1 MGELSNY
8 FHDLRGRLVSQKQDV
23 INEAVKAAPAWGV
36 VIWNKVAEAPLEK
49 WATLVA
55 IIYGLL
61 QIYFLVR
68 DRRRHEQGESRPP
81 SVWRPR
87 RRDKQ

>member
-1 MGELSNY
+1 MSAITIYLHE
-8 FHDLRGRLVSQKQDV
+8 LRGRLVSQKQDV
-23 INEAVKAAPAWGV
+23 LTEAVKASPAWFV

-55 IIYGLL
+55 IIYGVL

-68 DRRRHEQGESRPP
+68 DRRTK
-81 SVWRPR
+81 PR
-87 RRDKQ
+87 GRK